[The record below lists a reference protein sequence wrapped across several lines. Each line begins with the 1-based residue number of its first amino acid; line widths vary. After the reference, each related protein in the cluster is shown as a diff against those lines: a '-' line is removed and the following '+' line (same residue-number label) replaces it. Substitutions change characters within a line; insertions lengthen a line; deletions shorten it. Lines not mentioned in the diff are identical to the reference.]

1 MNAEG
6 TPDLPSQAQMP
17 GLPDMQSLLEQAT
30 AMQQQLLQAQQELGD
45 ARVTG
50 TAGGGVVTATV
61 SGTGE
66 LVSLV
71 IDPSVC
77 DPAEAETLADLVV
90 AAVHDATTGAT
101 RLASDQMS
109 AFTGPFG
116 DESGST
122 GKLGF

>member
-1 MNAEG
+1 MFPEG
-6 TPDLPSQAQMP
+6 TPDVPSQPQMP

-30 AMQQQLLQAQQELGD
+30 AMQQQLMQTQQELD
-45 ARVTG
+45 ESRVTG

-66 LVSLV
+66 LVSLT

-90 AAVHDATTGAT
+90 AAVHDAMTGAS
-101 RLASDQMS
+101 RLAAEQMS
-109 AFTGPFG
+109 AVTGPLG
-116 DESGST
+116 DQSGPL